1 MQHIQYREDTLFNV
15 HWWFKHNHALS
26 FTINIVIDSAGTKRI
41 CFLLPRSTGKTLN
54 KLHTTKVN
62 IVIML
67 IDMFMAYGIRW
78 TDEYSQMR
86 WKHTL
91 LLTLNELTLILIMQK
106 GYKMLPASV
115 ISALAPPPVSLCGWL
130 VSGPSPGSRCSR
142 SSRCCRDWCRWRGTS
157 GRAWGRSP
165 APASCCS
172 CAAPSRP
179 HQQASA
185 AVTPAPPGSREQN
198 KTSIWESWVKI

>member
-1 MQHIQYREDTLFNV
+1 MHAINPRVIVAYVCYWNSDNFKDMQLFYQIRNWNLV
-15 HWWFKHNHALS
+15 Y
-26 FTINIVIDSAGTKRI
+26 
-41 CFLLPRSTGKTLN
+41 KTLN
-54 KLHTTKVN
+54 MVLGNSIVGRILGQLNVN
-62 IVIML
+62 WHV
-67 IDMFMAYGIRW
+67 YGIQW

-115 ISALAPPPVSLCGWL
+115 ISALAPTPVSLCGWL

-165 APASCCS
+165 APASCCP

-179 HQQASA
+179 HQQGSA
-185 AVTPAPPGSREQN
+185 AGSPAPPGSKRT
-198 KTSIWESWVKI
+198 K